1 MKSAT
6 RQHIIDICEGFIEGC
21 PYLIPEGLEIT
32 FNLEEEDYRNILKE
46 LHREYLTDISSY
58 TNYTKLGHYFIE
70 HLGLYSIKYVNKG
83 YKSSN
88 SIQEYL
94 PKFEDSRWYQ
104 SVTSDITARPIC
116 PVVKDNRLSN
126 LSLSDLNVIRSLL
139 SSQTFDS
146 DLTREQRDDL
156 QEKIVLELQNRL
168 KKLI

>member
-104 SVTSDITARPIC
+104 SMTSGITTRPIW
-116 PVVKDNRLSN
+116 PVVKDNKLSN
-126 LSLSDLNVIRSLL
+126 LSLSDLNVLRSLL
-139 SSQTFDS
+139 PSQTFDS
-146 DLTREQRDDL
+146 DLSAEERTQI
-156 QEKIVLELQNRL
+156 QEKITLELQNRL